1 MTLATLTGMRTVYQ
15 EQMRTFAHEL
25 AVMSDTVRTMMS
37 GACTALFDADVDTAE
52 QVLSSIDE
60 VEDLRVRAEA
70 RSFELLALEAPVA
83 RDLRQVVSGS
93 YIVEDLAR
101 MAALAVHVART
112 TRRRYPDRAVPPTVE
127 PYFREMARLVDDIGG
142 KLHDVLV
149 TYVPEKEMELALDDD
164 AVDDLHAHM
173 FQITGRDDWPWPVS
187 VAVDVTLLSRY
198 LERYSDH
205 AVNIGTRVVYLATGM
220 QPAEYEVS
228 RRSEEQQENLREQ
241 FDEIRRRYGSDA
253 F

>member
-127 PYFREMARLVDDIGG
+127 PYFRE
-142 KLHDVLV
+142 
-149 TYVPEKEMELALDDD
+149 TP
-164 AVDDLHAHM
+164 
-173 FQITGRDDWPWPVS
+173 
-187 VAVDVTLLSRY
+187 
-198 LERYSDH
+198 
-205 AVNIGTRVVYLATGM
+205 
-220 QPAEYEVS
+220 
-228 RRSEEQQENLREQ
+228 RRPRH
-241 FDEIRRRYGSDA
+241 I
-253 F
+253 

>member
-1 MTLATLTGMRTVYQ
+1 MRTVYQ

-25 AVMSDTVRTMMS
+25 ALMSDTVRTMMS
-37 GACTALFDADVDTAE
+37 GACTALFNADTDTAE
-52 QVLSSIDE
+52 EVLSSIDS
-60 VEDLRVRAEA
+60 VEELRTNAES

-83 RDLRQVVSGS
+83 RDLRQVVSGT

-101 MAALAVHVART
+101 MAALAVHVAGIA
-112 TRRRYPDRAVPPTVE
+112 RRRYPDNAAPPTVE

-149 TYVPEKEMELALDDD
+149 TYDPEKAMELALDDD
-164 AVDDLHAHM
+164 AVDDLHEHM
-173 FQITGRDDWPWPVS
+173 FQITGRDDWPYPVS
-187 VAVDVTLLSRY
+187 VAVDVTLLSRFF
-198 LERYSDH
+198 ERYSDH